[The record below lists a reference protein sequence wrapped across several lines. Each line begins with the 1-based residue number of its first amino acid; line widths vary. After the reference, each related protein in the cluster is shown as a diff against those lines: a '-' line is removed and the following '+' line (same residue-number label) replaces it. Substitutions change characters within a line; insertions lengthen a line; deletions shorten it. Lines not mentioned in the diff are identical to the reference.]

1 MRITSRTNSN
11 CRVLKLASIASGSD
25 DRVYQQ
31 DERGKDVF
39 KIKVVSAWRGCYSL
53 SGCALIAQTGRNQIH
68 HKR

>member
-1 MRITSRTNSN
+1 MRITSRMNSN
-11 CRVLKLASIASGSD
+11 CGMLKLASVASGSV

-39 KIKVVSAWRGCYSL
+39 KIKVVSAWRGRYSL
-53 SGCALIAQTGRNQIH
+53 SGCSPTAQTGRNQIH